1 MVVVAVVVVVHV
13 PARVRLRIVVIHHVG
28 EERGEIEKVQRR
40 EGGREGEE
48 GEGRETGTGED
59 AGGWLQGCSLSLSR

>member
-1 MVVVAVVVVVHV
+1 MGGQPAARWPAGRRCARAGGSEGVTDVVVVAVVVVVHV

-40 EGGREGEE
+40 EGGR
-48 GEGRETGTGED
+48 GR
-59 AGGWLQGCSLSLSR
+59 

>member
-40 EGGREGEE
+40 EGGR
-48 GEGRETGTGED
+48 GR
-59 AGGWLQGCSLSLSR
+59 